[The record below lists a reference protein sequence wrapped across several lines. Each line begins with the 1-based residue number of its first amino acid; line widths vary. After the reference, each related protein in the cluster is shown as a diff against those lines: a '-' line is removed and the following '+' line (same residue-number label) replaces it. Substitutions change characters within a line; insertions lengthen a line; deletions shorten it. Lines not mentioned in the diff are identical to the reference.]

1 MQLLE
6 KARETEFLG
15 NEFLVWLWFRSETDR
30 GLFDLNE
37 KGPAEIWF
45 DGKITLQS
53 ETERGVDT
61 IICASQTP
69 NMKEARFALAEDKRI
84 VQAAIKLD
92 IGDNQWS
99 FIIDSK
105 WMNFKTFK
113 TPKVIQDIKEDPD
126 GIFYEKMFLIEEAV
140 SAMDEIYRSFIKLRV
155 STEWETVEHPALVKW
170 ISEGKHSEIF
180 HELP

>member
-30 GLFDLNE
+30 GLFDLGE
-37 KGPAEIWF
+37 KGTAELWF

-53 ETERGVDT
+53 ETERGVET
-61 IICASQTP
+61 ITCAGETP

-84 VQAAIKLD
+84 IQAAIKLD
-92 IGDNQWS
+92 TGDNQWS
-99 FIIDSK
+99 FILDST

-113 TPKVIQDIKEDPD
+113 SPKVIQDREEDPD

-140 SAMDEIYRSFIKLRV
+140 SVMDEIYQSFIKLRV
-155 STEWETVEHPALVKW
+155 SPEWETEERPALIKW
-170 ISEGKHSEIF
+170 ISEGK
-180 HELP
+180 

>member
-30 GLFDLNE
+30 GLFDLAE
-37 KGPAEIWF
+37 KGPAELWL

-53 ETERGVDT
+53 ETERGVET
-61 IICASQTP
+61 ITCAGETP
-69 NMKEARFALAEDKRI
+69 NMREARFALAEDKRVI
-84 VQAAIKLD
+84 QAAIKLE
-92 IGDNQWS
+92 IGDNRWS
-99 FIIDSK
+99 FILDST

-113 TPKVIQDIKEDPD
+113 SPGVMQDREEDPD

-140 SAMDEIYRSFIKLRV
+140 SAMDEIYQSFIKLRV
-155 STEWETVEHPALVKW
+155 SPEWETEEHPALVKW
-170 ISEGKHSEIF
+170 ISAGK
-180 HELP
+180 

>member
-30 GLFDLNE
+30 GLFDLAE
-37 KGPAEIWF
+37 KGPAELWL

-53 ETERGVDT
+53 ETERGVET
-61 IICASQTP
+61 ITCAGETP
-69 NMKEARFALAEDKRI
+69 NMREARFALAEDKRVI
-84 VQAAIKLD
+84 QAAIKLE
-92 IGDNQWS
+92 IGDNRWS
-99 FIIDSK
+99 FILDST

-113 TPKVIQDIKEDPD
+113 SPGVMQDREEDPD

-140 SAMDEIYRSFIKLRV
+140 SAMDEIYQSFIKLRV
-155 STEWETVEHPALVKW
+155 SPEWETEEHPALVKW
-170 ISEGKHSEIF
+170 ISEGK
-180 HELP
+180 